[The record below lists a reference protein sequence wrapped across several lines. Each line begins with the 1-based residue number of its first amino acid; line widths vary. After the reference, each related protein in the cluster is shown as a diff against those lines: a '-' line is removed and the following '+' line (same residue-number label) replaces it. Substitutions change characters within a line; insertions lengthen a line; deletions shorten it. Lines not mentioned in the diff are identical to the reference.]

1 MALGGPPP
9 PFKYSLYL
17 EGKSLSPGADLLLV
31 QRPEHLEHV
40 YAQRR
45 GNPEAELLFKW
56 LESQFEQTGVRFADM
71 TVLACALDLPI
82 RCTPDWEFI
91 DSVLGHSD
99 GPGATHLRRVLADSF
114 SARAR
119 QRGMENT
126 VVLSITHAVMAR
138 GMMKAAVSKATV
150 AAEARAAAG
159 SVPPTGL
166 RGSTAE
172 PRPLPAATAEA
183 AAAGAE
189 RLVTVTGRLR
199 APRDLS
205 AIRAKL
211 VEAEALETG
220 ARQTAVLKDLV
231 RLRPLPER
239 PPAGLPAGEA
249 LWRDYVTYWERRF
262 SELSAPGARVAGIR
276 PPLTWENYQS
286 DVSAMLQGE
295 VEKPQG
301 KRRLLHEMARP
312 RMEENVGLAHEGSD
326 ARTYVDQ
333 FALDEAALESNAPR
347 VETFSTKQRDF
358 TRMDKGAIATQ
369 VQADAREAFKKYGG
383 TVEIRR
389 PGHPLFERSVTVT
402 QVHVVYDESVV
413 PQDLALREEMKS
425 IAGNLGVT
433 LHFHHAR

>member
-1 MALGGPPP
+1 M
-9 PFKYSLYL
+9 
-17 EGKSLSPGADLLLV
+17 LV

-45 GNPEAELLFKW
+45 GNDDAKLLFEW

-71 TVLACALDLPI
+71 TALACALDLPI

-99 GPGATHLRRVLADSF
+99 GPGAMHLRQVLADSF

-119 QRGMENT
+119 KRGVENT
-126 VVLSITHAVMAR
+126 VVLSITHAVLSR

-159 SVPPTGL
+159 SSP
-166 RGSTAE
+166 RGSVRGATAE
-172 PRPLPAATAEA
+172 ARALPAAKEGA

-205 AIRAKL
+205 AIQARL

-220 ARQTAVLKDLV
+220 ARQTAVLKDLS

-239 PPAGLPAGEA
+239 PPAGVTAGEA

-262 SELSAPGARVAGIR
+262 SELSAPDARAAGIR
-276 PPLTWENYQS
+276 PPLTRESYQLFRTRFARAMKFQS
-286 DVSAMLQGE
+286 DVSAMLQAE
-295 VEKPQG
+295 VEKPRG

-312 RMEENVGLAHEGSD
+312 QMEENVGLAHEGSD
-326 ARTYVDQ
+326 ARTYVDH
-333 FALDEAALESNAPR
+333 LVVDEATLESNAPR

-358 TRMDKGAIATQ
+358 THTSDQSIRSQ
-369 VQADAREAFKKYGG
+369 VEADAREALRKYGG

-389 PGHPLFERSVTVT
+389 QGHPLFERSVPVS
-402 QVHVVYDESVV
+402 QVHLVYDSGMI
-413 PQDLALREEMKS
+413 PDL
-425 IAGNLGVT
+425 
-433 LHFHHAR
+433 HA